1 MNTEKLDW
9 VEVPALLGIE
19 LSTEDVEF
27 LGDDLEEYKSYF
39 KFNGMLFTLDEF
51 THSDSEGIDGVM
63 GLTNTSAI
71 AARFTND
78 IDESLEFALVY

>member
-1 MNTEKLDW
+1 MNIQNLDW
-9 VEVPALLGIE
+9 VEVPATMGIE

-27 LGDDLEEYKSYF
+27 LGDELEDHKSYY
-39 KFNGMLFTLDEF
+39 KFNGMLLTLDEF
-51 THSDSEGIDGVM
+51 THSDIEGIDGVM

-78 IDESLEFALVY
+78 IDESIEFALVY